1 MSQDAQPKVILN
13 FSMSL
18 DGYAAGPEISMAE
31 PMGIGGERLHDW
43 MFNGSQNVEQA
54 KVGAVVLG
62 RRTYDVGVP
71 HWGGDTP
78 YPAPS
83 FVVTHRAEPKRQ
95 MKTNAFTFVT
105 DGVESAVAQ
114 AKAVGRGDVLI
125 MGPTIAQQALA
136 AGLVDV
142 IELQLIPVLL
152 CGGTRLFDHL
162 DRDQIELDQDRL
174 RESPGVTHFTFIIRK

>member
-1 MSQDAQPKVILN
+1 MSKVILN
-13 FSMSL
+13 FSVSL
-18 DGYAAGPEISMAE
+18 DGYAAGPEVSATE
-31 PMGIGGERLHDW
+31 PMGIGGERLHEW

-62 RRTYDVGVP
+62 RRTYDLGVP

-114 AKAVGRGDVLI
+114 ARALGSGDILI
-125 MGPTIAQQALA
+125 MGPSIAQQALA
-136 AGLVDV
+136 ASLVDQ
-142 IELQLIPVLL
+142 IELQLVPVLL
-152 CGGTRLFDHL
+152 GGGTRLFDHL
-162 DRDQIELDQDRL
+162 GEDQIELGLGAL
-174 RESPGVTHFTFIIRK
+174 RQSPGVTHFTFTVPK